1 MQQQMINTYT
11 DLMTALDEL
20 PDSISLA
27 QEQIT
32 VLKLSAAEHE
42 RRLAQREAILIQQ
55 AEGKKAEL
63 RKAALEQL
71 KTGDAIYRNELRY
84 LLANQEE
91 LAQEQDALDK
101 LTRQYGAVCYQARLH
116 AALLTYLGS
125 AGAPVRHEEMQFMP
139 PHTAHKPANGDDRV
153 TATDAAELGL

>member
-20 PDSISLA
+20 PDSISLV

-55 AEGKKAEL
+55 AEGKNAEL

-71 KTGDAIYRNELRY
+71 KTSDIVYRNELRY

-116 AALLTYLGS
+116 AALLAYLGS
-125 AGAPVRHEEMQFMP
+125 AGAPVRREEAPFM
-139 PHTAHKPANGDDRV
+139 AHKPANGSNLHVHV
-153 TATDAAELGL
+153 TAADAAELGL